1 MNPEGKKTVKRR
13 IGDVGEG
20 VACKYLERKGYRIVE
35 RNYLKPWGEIDIVAE
50 KGNLLS
56 FVEVKSVTREPLGA
70 VSRESQGNGV
80 RPEENM
86 HPGKLRRLHRAVQT
100 YLLDHKVPES
110 RPWQIDLAC
119 VFLDFSARRARV
131 EMFENVIL

>member
-1 MNPEGKKTVKRR
+1 MVHVKRTIKR
-13 IGDVGEG
+13 KIGDIGES
-20 VACKYLERKGYRIVE
+20 VACRYLEKRGFHVVE

-50 KGNLLS
+50 KGNLLA
-56 FVEVKSVTREPLGA
+56 FVEVKAVTREPLGV
-70 VSRESQGNGV
+70 VSREMI

-86 HPGKLRRLHRAVQT
+86 HPAKIERLHRAVQT
-100 YLLDHKVPES
+100 YLMDRRIPES

-119 VFLDFSARRARV
+119 VFLDFNAKRAKV

>member
-1 MNPEGKKTVKRR
+1 VKRTIKR
-13 IGDVGEG
+13 KIGDVGEG
-20 VACKYLERKGYRIVE
+20 VACKYLERKGFRVLE

-50 KGNLLS
+50 KGQMLR
-56 FVEVKSVTREPLGA
+56 FVEVKT
-70 VSRESQGNGV
+70 VSRENGSRGTGQGI

-100 YLLDHKVPES
+100 YLLDRHIPEDK
-110 RPWQIDLAC
+110 PWQIDLAC
-119 VFLDFSARRARV
+119 VFLDFSARRAKV